1 VLDIIS
7 TVTML
12 KGILDTAI
20 DAATKYQVSPKRKV
34 AKELLAVSRTLEDIE
49 NSIEE
54 IITRLNEFSREEQ
67 VGMRVHHIHR
77 VGQELRELQL
87 LFRKFSIWMKKGRGI
102 SGVNM
107 FSPSTMENLRRL
119 HDLEDAE
126 YEIQSAIDKLAE
138 EIEAVRSPDPKKFP
152 KPETITEFRGAM
164 DTLLAETKKG
174 REKLRRFVVKHFT
187 LEDLF

>member
-1 VLDIIS
+1 
-7 TVTML
+7 
-12 KGILDTAI
+12 
-20 DAATKYQVSPKRKV
+20 
-34 AKELLAVSRTLEDIE
+34 
-49 NSIEE
+49 
-54 IITRLNEFSREEQ
+54 
-67 VGMRVHHIHR
+67 
-77 VGQELRELQL
+77 
-87 LFRKFSIWMKKGRGI
+87 
-102 SGVNM
+102 M

-152 KPETITEFRGAM
+152 KPETITEVRGAM